1 MPTPADPDAYDIYEH
16 ASDDD
21 DDDDDDGLN
30 SNLDDDEP
38 ESGRGEARTP
48 RFPGEDLTPTTERE
62 LKGWYFAGLAA
73 EVYAVCGVGSFAPV
87 TLEQLAREAGV
98 LRSDGV
104 TPCIVP
110 KGSTPSARHI
120 VRSLFTRAD
129 ESNQCVVYPFGHMVS
144 SSSFALY
151 TFSAAVFVQ
160 ALVLISFSPV
170 ADYGTYRKRLLL
182 TFAFTGASATI
193 AMLLIFPSIY
203 YIGSLLTIIAVVC
216 LGSVFVLLNS
226 FLPLL
231 ASNHPTVTAKSRSL
245 PSHPATSTSPA
256 LTLSTSISSRG
267 VGLGYIAA
275 VSVQILCILLLITL
289 KRAAFTSE
297 STPLRILLLLVG
309 ICWATMT
316 LPAVLY
322 LRNRPG
328 PVLSIPHSRLPPFL
342 QYLTFAWSSVYTTL
356 LTALRLRQ
364 TILFLIAW
372 FLLSDAIATVSG
384 TAILFARTELHL
396 STIQVALLSIT
407 ATVSGIAGAFAWPRI
422 SRSYALETKSTIL
435 ACILLMEIIPL
446 YGLLGFLAPIRS
458 LGFLGLQ
465 QPWEIY
471 PLGVVHGFV
480 MGGLS
485 SYCRAFYGEI
495 IPPGSEAAFYALYA
509 ITDKGSS
516 AVGPAIVGV
525 IVDRVG
531 SIRPA
536 FGFLAV
542 LILMPL
548 PILWRIDVKRG
559 KEEAVA
565 LSKLSG
571 MRGGEER
578 SVRLDE
584 MGGSGAAEGLLGG
597 RREGE

>member
-1 MPTPADPDAYDIYEH
+1 MPTLADPDAYDI
-16 ASDDD
+16 DDHPSSSS
-21 DDDDDDGLN
+21 DDDDGLN
-30 SNLDDDEP
+30 LDDEP
-38 ESGRGEARTP
+38 ESGRREARTP
-48 RFPGEDLTPTTERE
+48 RFPGEDRTPTTERE

-110 KGSTPSARHI
+110 KGSTPAARYI
-120 VRSLFTRAD
+120 VRSLFSRAD

-182 TFAFTGASATI
+182 TFAFTGASATM

-245 PSHPATSTSPA
+245 PSHPGPSTSTSPA

-289 KRAAFTSE
+289 KRAHFLSE

-422 SRSYALETKSTIL
+422 SRAYALETKSTIL

-446 YGLLGFLAPIRS
+446 YGLLGFLPPIRA

-542 LILMPL
+542 LILLPL
-548 PILWRIDVKRG
+548 PIVWRIDVKRG
-559 KEEAVA
+559 REEAVA
-565 LSKLSG
+565 LSKL
-571 MRGGEER
+571 RVPVDV

-584 MGGSGAAEGLLGG
+584 MNGSAAEGLLGG
-597 RREGE
+597 RREGA